1 MRILSEVY
9 DTPGGGRFYEFMRA
23 LRACAEGPRRWEQD
37 ARRLLRF
44 ADREDLLRPVGAG
57 GMIYY
62 LQEELFSF
70 DHFDIWDRAGQ
81 RLLSGRPRVPDVGQN
96 APRPGRAG
104 PPLRHGTSRPILD
117 PLLLR
122 TGDGRGYAGTRPP
135 FFTLFPQLFHRFTR
149 LEVEGDFFGV
159 DYAITKGSQTVARM
173 EKAWPAFHD
182 RYRLEIA
189 DPGRTR

>member
-1 MRILSEVY
+1 M
-9 DTPGGGRFYEFMRA
+9 
-23 LRACAEGPRRWEQD
+23 
-37 ARRLLRF
+37 
-44 ADREDLLRPVGAG
+44 
-57 GMIYY
+57 
-62 LQEELFSF
+62 
-70 DHFDIWDRAGQ
+70 
-81 RLLSGRPRVPDVGQN
+81 GQN

-122 TGDGRGYAGTRPP
+122 AGDGPGGTLELDRH
-135 FFTLFPQLFHRFTR
+135 FSLFSRSYSIDSLGW
-149 LEVEGDFFGV
+149 EVEGDFFGV

-189 DPGRTR
+189 DPADAMAALCTVLAIDCCDEHHQN